1 MLVQF
6 SFLHSSHDLESQKL
20 GDNAQNHHT
29 CFSIE
34 IILTKFSYFIICKN
48 VFLPVL
54 QYKVAS
60 GCNNLEDTLAE
71 VVADT
76 DSGTD
81 FGTGFGTGF
90 GSDSRN

>member
-1 MLVQF
+1 MNLMLGQF
-6 SFLHSSHDLESQKL
+6 SLLHSSNDLESQKL

-34 IILTKFSYFIICKN
+34 IIVTKCSYFIICKN

-54 QYKVAS
+54 QYKEAA

-71 VVADT
+71 VVVDT
-76 DSGTD
+76 DSGT
-81 FGTGFGTGF
+81 GFGRGF
-90 GSDSRN
+90 GSDSHN